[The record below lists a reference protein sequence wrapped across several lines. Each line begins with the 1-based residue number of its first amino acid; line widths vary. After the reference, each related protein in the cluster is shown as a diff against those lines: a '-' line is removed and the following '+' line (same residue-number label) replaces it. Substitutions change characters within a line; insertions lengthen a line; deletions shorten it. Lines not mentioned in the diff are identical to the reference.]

1 MSLGQQSSEK
11 DRKDGRGSTASRP
24 EFFASYL
31 IETSEDLDRVAQ
43 TIAGEQSCGT
53 FAKLPGETQELQDR
67 ARARV
72 ISLQPLES
80 LPEPSYR
87 SAFLE
92 RRGQGGSVRRAL
104 LELAFPIANVGAN
117 LPTLLATVAGNL
129 FELGEIT
136 GLKLLDLDL
145 PREYAGRF
153 SGPGFGIAGTRQLSG
168 IAQGPLIGTIIKPS
182 VGLSPA
188 DTAAIVDSLCAA
200 GIDFIKDD
208 ELMADPPHSPL
219 EERINAIMPIIE
231 RHADRL
237 GRKVMYAFN
246 VSGSVDHMRRSH
258 DLVLNAGGTCVM
270 TSLNWVG
277 VSGVE
282 DLRRHSRLPIH
293 GHRNGWGMFTRSCA
307 LGMAYMAYQKI
318 WRLAGVDHMHVNG
331 IDSKFW
337 EPNDSVIASAKAC
350 AAPFSGVAP
359 VMPVL
364 SSGQWG
370 GQAPATY
377 EALRSVDLMYLAGGG
392 IFAHPDGLGAGI
404 RGLREAWEAAR
415 AGVDLRT
422 YAKTHPALARTLEA
436 FSPHA
441 LEVAR

>member
-1 MSLGQQSSEK
+1 MSLREQSSEHDRK
-11 DRKDGRGSTASRP
+11 DRKVSAAPRA

-31 IETSEDLDRVAQ
+31 IETPGPLDHVAQ

-53 FAKLPGETQELQDR
+53 FAKLPGETQELQAR
-67 ARARV
+67 ARARIV
-72 ISLQPLES
+72 SIQPLEY
-80 LPEPSYR
+80 LPAPSHR

-92 RRGQGGSVRRAL
+92 RCGQGGAVQQAR
-104 LELAFPIANVGAN
+104 LELAFPIDNVGAN
-117 LPTLLATVAGNL
+117 LPTFLATVAGNL

-136 GLKLLDLDL
+136 GLRLLDLRL
-145 PREYAGRF
+145 PEDYAARF
-153 SGPGFGIAGTRQLSG
+153 AGPGFGVAGTRRLADVSH
-168 IAQGPLIGTIIKPS
+168 GPLIGTIIKPS

-188 DTAAIVDSLCAA
+188 DTASIVDTLCAA

-219 EERINAIMPIIE
+219 AERIKHIMTVIE

-258 DLVLNAGGTCVM
+258 DLVLRAGGTCVM
-270 TSLNWVG
+270 ASMNWVG

-282 DLRRHSRLPIH
+282 DLRLHSQLPIH
-293 GHRNGWGMFTRSCA
+293 GHRNGWGMLTRSNA
-307 LGMAYMAYQKI
+307 LGMDYMAYQKI
-318 WRLAGVDHMHVNG
+318 WRLAGVDHLHVNG

-337 EPNDSVIASAKAC
+337 EPNESVIESAKAC
-350 AAPFSGVAP
+350 LAPFSGVSAA
-359 VMPVL
+359 MPVI

-392 IFAHPDGLGAGI
+392 IFAHPDGPGAGI
-404 RGLREAWEAAR
+404 RGLREAWEAAL

-422 YAKTHPALARTLEA
+422 YSKSRPALARTLEA
-436 FSPHA
+436 FSPLA
-441 LEVAR
+441 LETAR